1 MFRKVKGQ
9 PPKIKKRSKKTEDI
23 VQGHRKMQG
32 QSGKDKELKIFCKV
46 MGRGKDNLAKVR
58 KVKKL
63 KIFCK
68 VMGRGKDNLQR

>member
-32 QSGKDKELKIFCKV
+32 QSGKGKEGEKIESICKV
-46 MGRGKDNLAKVR
+46 IGRY
-58 KVKKL
+58 
-63 KIFCK
+63 
-68 VMGRGKDNLQR
+68 KDNLQRKGR